1 MEEFI
6 GYGLVVI
13 VLATLI
19 FLFRKLFK
27 RNNNSLGN
35 GDEIILDSDM
45 VHYGPFSGNPDQ
57 QHTFENLFSS

>member
-13 VLATLI
+13 ILAALI
-19 FLFRKLFK
+19 FLFKKFFK

-45 VHYGPFSGNPDQ
+45 VHYGPFWQS
-57 QHTFENLFSS
+57 